1 MGTEEGTGEPRLTDA
16 EVQVEKGHV
25 QRLVC
30 VEIDY
35 AQSRERKGWGAIYL
49 THMHNI
55 VLAHALA
62 CLPLVVVEA
71 RFGDRDAGRWG
82 LEGAPSSSEAAPDAR
97 RCAAPRRRMPTGLAT
112 CGPVWM
118 RGRPWSEKCGFARHQ
133 EIG

>member
-1 MGTEEGTGEPRLTDA
+1 M
-16 EVQVEKGHV
+16 EKGHV

-35 AQSRERKGWGAIYL
+35 AQSRERKDWGAIDL

-62 CLPLVVVEA
+62 CLPVVEA

-82 LEGAPSSSEAAPDAR
+82 LEAAPSSSEAAPDAR
-97 RCAAPRRRMPTGLAT
+97 RCAAPRRRMPSNGASYLWA
-112 CGPVWM
+112 CVDA
-118 RGRPWSEKCGFARHQ
+118 WSSVE
-133 EIG
+133 